1 MIKTMI
7 ALAKMQ
13 FRQYNIYKS
22 NFYLFT
28 LNRIVEVIVYIFV
41 WQAIY
46 NQTGNAGGF
55 TISQMIT
62 YYILVV
68 SFSSIALWGIN
79 ENMAHS
85 IRNGQINKEL
95 LNPISYFKYYF
106 GVNLGE
112 LVFAVVVGIA
122 TFIICSLFWKLTL
135 PTSLINFILCIFV
148 MILGVPI
155 TFFIQMIVGT
165 VGFYTNSIWG
175 MQILRKATIQIFS
188 GIIAPIT
195 LFPLWFQELSKW
207 LPFKELIY
215 TPVNIWLGNITI
227 NDIFF
232 IIIKQIIWG
241 IILYFIARAFF
252 NHAVKNITINDK
264 KIDTEKEYSI
274 LLTDTTKSILKKIN
288 PKCAIEQIGDT
299 TLSSAW
305 IAAISNGQQPSA
317 PEDYIEVEK

>member
-1 MIKTMI
+1 MVKTMI

-13 FRQYNIYKS
+13 FNQYNIYKS

-55 TISQMIT
+55 TISQMVT
-62 YYILVV
+62 YYILVI
-68 SFSSIALWGIN
+68 SFSSIATWGIN
-79 ENMAHS
+79 EDMAHS

-106 GVNLGE
+106 GMNLGE
-112 LVFAVVVGIA
+112 LGFATVIGLAV
-122 TFIICSLFWKLTL
+122 FIICSIFWELTL
-135 PTSLINFILCIFV
+135 PTSIINFILCIFI
-148 MILGVPI
+148 ILLGIPI

-195 LFPLWFQELSKW
+195 LFPVWFQELSKW

-215 TPVNIWLGNITI
+215 TPVNVWLGNIAI
-227 NDIFF
+227 NEIFF
-232 IIIKQIIWG
+232 IIFKQIIWG
-241 IILYFIARAFF
+241 CILYFIAKCFF
-252 NHAVKNITINDK
+252 NHAIKNITIN
-264 KIDTEKEYSI
+264 
-274 LLTDTTKSILKKIN
+274 
-288 PKCAIEQIGDT
+288 G
-299 TLSSAW
+299 
-305 IAAISNGQQPSA
+305 G
-317 PEDYIEVEK
+317 

>member
-13 FRQYNIYKS
+13 FKQYNIYKS

-62 YYILVV
+62 YYILVI
-68 SFSSIALWGIN
+68 SFSSIALWGVN
-79 ENMAHS
+79 EYMAHS

-106 GVNLGE
+106 GINLGE
-112 LVFAVVVGIA
+112 LSFAIVIGIS
-122 TFIICSLFWKLTL
+122 TFIICSFFWKLTL
-135 PTSLINFILCIFV
+135 PTNFINFILCIFV
-148 MILGVPI
+148 ILLGIPI

-175 MQILRKATIQIFS
+175 MQILKKATIQVFS
-188 GIIAPIT
+188 GIIVPIT

-215 TPVNIWLGNITI
+215 TPINIWLGNITI
-227 NDIFF
+227 NEICF

-241 IILYFIARAFF
+241 FILYFIAKKFF
-252 NHAVKNITINDK
+252 NHAVKNITIN
-264 KIDTEKEYSI
+264 
-274 LLTDTTKSILKKIN
+274 
-288 PKCAIEQIGDT
+288 G
-299 TLSSAW
+299 
-305 IAAISNGQQPSA
+305 G
-317 PEDYIEVEK
+317 